1 MRIAGPLDELPD
13 TNLSLAVVSQLMEAG
28 TLPLFQPPVPEGAHV
43 CMDACD
49 AVCEEWLD
57 GLDSFDYRQDVADA
71 LLGLPVTEAQCATV
85 RELKWHTSSKAI
97 ALVWSEWG
105 GECEEFHI
113 RALDGIGAA
122 LPGLEA
128 LHLEL
133 TEVTDLTPLTSC
145 DRLRALTLAGGYDDE
160 TDLAPLAGT
169 RMLTSLA
176 MRSKRVEDLR
186 PLSGLPL
193 EHVSLDGCHDGNGH
207 HVIDL
212 APLEHITSLRTLRYR
227 RFARIRGDEHP
238 ALSAFGNARV
248 IDSLAARGVDLS
260 FDW

>member
-1 MRIAGPLDELPD
+1 
-13 TNLSLAVVSQLMEAG
+13 
-28 TLPLFQPPVPEGAHV
+28 
-43 CMDACD
+43 
-49 AVCEEWLD
+49 
-57 GLDSFDYRQDVADA
+57 
-71 LLGLPVTEAQCATV
+71 
-85 RELKWHTSSKAI
+85 
-97 ALVWSEWG
+97 
-105 GECEEFHI
+105 
-113 RALDGIGAA
+113 
-122 LPGLEA
+122 
-128 LHLEL
+128 
-133 TEVTDLTPLTSC
+133 
-145 DRLRALTLAGGYDDE
+145 
-160 TDLAPLAGT
+160 
-169 RMLTSLA
+169 MLTSLA